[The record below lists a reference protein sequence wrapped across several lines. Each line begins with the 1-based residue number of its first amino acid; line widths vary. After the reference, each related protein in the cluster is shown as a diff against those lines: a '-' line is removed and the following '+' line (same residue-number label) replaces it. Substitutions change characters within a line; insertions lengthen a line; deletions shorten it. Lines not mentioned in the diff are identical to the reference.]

1 MPLRSLTP
9 SPTSSAMSET
19 KKRTHVK
26 LLYPTPVELRAS
38 VGKVGQQPARTQAA
52 AANYNGGSVV
62 HLDLVF
68 SGGRAALPEDIFDA
82 LEAKYGSGKVVTDRD
97 ALTPGVL
104 QMRILP

>member
-1 MPLRSLTP
+1 MPPRSLTP

-26 LLYPTPVELRAS
+26 LLYPTPVELRAG
-38 VGKVGQQPARTQAA
+38 VGKVGQ
-52 AANYNGGSVV
+52 V
-62 HLDLVF
+62 
-68 SGGRAALPEDIFDA
+68 GRAALPEDIFDA

-97 ALTPGVL
+97 ALTPGML

>member
-38 VGKVGQQPARTQAA
+38 VGKIGQVFYRYHGQQFGHEGRFTKLSTTGTILTVRDREARKT
-52 AANYNGGSVV
+52 Y
-62 HLDLVF
+62 D
-68 SGGRAALPEDIFDA
+68 
-82 LEAKYGSGKVVTDRD
+82 VVTDWITSIEYN
-97 ALTPGVL
+97 L
-104 QMRILP
+104 